1 MFIKNSFKFPVKD
14 YMTYD
19 VETLCMNSTLNDAL
33 RLFEKRKANILPVV
47 DQSEQI
53 IGALTLSTL
62 LKTLQQKVS
71 IDECVMPYIIENVIT
86 IYESDNLYNVRK
98 ILQKEQVGYAIVI
111 SQTNRVIGTL
121 DSKNII
127 LAFQSKSDSLTNS
140 IETLIQYMQTGVIA
154 IDRNGIIVVVNEA
167 AEAMCNI
174 VGKNCFGN
182 HYTNILPELNETYK
196 TAITSNEN
204 PPIYRITIGEKKL
217 LVTAKS
223 LSSESQFW
231 GGIFLIQDL
240 TNYEQIAN
248 ELEVTKNLERTLKT
262 VVNSAY
268 DGLILIDKNGKIEMV
283 NESAAELVSK
293 EKNPLKNQP
302 IKDIFPE
309 LKLDE
314 AFTLNEEEEKIEAIV
329 VGKRRCLVKKIP
341 IFRKKQAVGAIAK
354 IIYKDLN
361 KWKHVVKRLD
371 TLEKEVSYYRG
382 ELSKLSGKS
391 FDLDDILTKNE
402 EMNRLKRLARQ
413 SSRGFSNVLLL
424 GESGTGKELFARGI
438 HTASNRSGNYIKI
451 NCAAIPIELWE
462 SEFFGYDDGAF
473 TGARRGGK
481 PGKFELAN
489 NGTIFLDEIG
499 DMPLSMQVKL
509 LRVLQEREFERVG
522 GTKTIH
528 VDVKVVAAT
537 NKDLMQMVAN
547 NEFREDLYY
556 RLNVIPINIPPLRK
570 RLEDIPLLATSITKK
585 FCHMMGFIQ
594 VSIDYKAMMLLTS
607 YHWPGNV
614 RELENTIERAMN
626 CITNNIIEVEH
637 LPEHIQKIQTS
648 KYNTGTISFLS
659 EDEDQSIENE
669 IVESYKNNLLNAEKE
684 AIKSALKQ
692 TNGNRTAAAKL
703 LGISR
708 SHFYKKL
715 SKLEN

>member
-1 MFIKNSFKFPVKD
+1 MFINNSFKFPVKD
-14 YMTYD
+14 YMTYN
-19 VETLCMNSTLNDAL
+19 VETLCVNSTLNDAL
-33 RLFEKRKANILPVV
+33 RLFQKRKTNILPVV
-47 DQSEQI
+47 DQTEQI
-53 IGALTLSTL
+53 IGALTLSAL

-71 IDECVMPYIIENVIT
+71 IDESIMPYIIENVIT
-86 IYESDNLYNVRK
+86 IYENDSLYNVRK
-98 ILQKEQVGYAIVI
+98 ILQKEQVGQAIVI
-111 SQTNRVIGTL
+111 SQQNRVVGAL

-140 IETLIQYMQTGVIA
+140 INTLIQHMQTGIIA
-154 IDRNGIIVVVNEA
+154 LDQNGIIVVVNEA
-167 AEAMCNI
+167 AESMCNI
-174 VGKNCFGN
+174 VSEHCFGN
-182 HYTNILPELNETYK
+182 HFTEILPELIETYK
-196 TAITSNEN
+196 TAKTSNDT
-204 PPIYRITIGEKKL
+204 PPFSRITIGEKKL
-217 LVTAKS
+217 LITAKS
-223 LSSESQFW
+223 LSNESQFW
-231 GGIFLIQDL
+231 GGMFLIQDL

-248 ELEVTKNLERTLKT
+248 ELEVTKNLERTLTT

-268 DGLILIDKNGKIEMV
+268 DGLILIDRNGKIEIV

-293 EKNPLKNQP
+293 EKDSLKNQP
-302 IKDIFPE
+302 INEIFPE

-314 AFTLNEEEEKIEAIV
+314 ALTLNEEEEKIEAIV

-341 IFRKKQAVGAIAK
+341 IYRRKQAVGAIAK

-361 KWKHVVKRLD
+361 KWKHVVNRLD
-371 TLEKEVSYYRG
+371 TLAKEVSYYRG
-382 ELSKLSGKS
+382 ELSKLGGTS
-391 FDLDDILTKNE
+391 FDLDDILTNNE
-402 EMNRLKRLARQ
+402 EMNRMKRLARQ
-413 SSRGFSNVLLL
+413 SSPGFSNVLLL
-424 GESGTGKELFARGI
+424 GESGTGKDLFARGI
-438 HTASNRSGNYIKI
+438 HTASNRSGNFIKI

-462 SEFFGYDDGAF
+462 SEFFGYEDGAF
-473 TGARRGGK
+473 TGAKRGGK

-537 NKDLMQMVAN
+537 NKDLKQMVEN

-556 RLNVIPINIPPLRK
+556 RLNVIAINVPPLRR
-570 RLEDIPLLATSITKK
+570 RLEDIPLLASSITKK
-585 FCHMMGFIQ
+585 FCHMMGFIK
-594 VSIDYKAMMLLTS
+594 VSIDHKAMMLLTS

-626 CITNNIIEVEH
+626 CITNYIIEVEH
-637 LPEHIQKIQTS
+637 LPEHIQKIQST
-648 KYNTGTISFLS
+648 KMNTRTRPFHS
-659 EDEDQSIENE
+659 EENQLIKNE
-669 IVESYKNNLLNAEKE
+669 IIESYKNNLLNAEKE

-692 TNGNRTAAAKL
+692 TSGNRTAAAKL

-708 SHFYKKL
+708 SQFYKKL
-715 SKLEN
+715 NKLEN